1 MEDLGKTAIFGYLK
15 NKWVPK
21 KNMAKLVMCI
31 PSINLEGSMIL
42 EKNGDDL
49 EDSCLV
55 SFHVYFV
62 SLDDIL

>member
-1 MEDLGKTAIFGYLK
+1 MGT
-15 NKWVPK
+15 PK
-21 KNMAKLVMCI
+21 KHGKVGHVYSKHQFGGFND
-31 PSINLEGSMIL
+31 L

-62 SLDDIL
+62 SLDDTL